1 MYRVIRLHALTLAA
15 TVTAL
20 MFLPGLPPYEI
31 EFDAIPLTPNKPF
44 DGTLTKNE
52 LLNSGQIISEKVDGS
67 SLGYF
72 RVSSKRYHKIVYTI
86 TSHLKSILRSNIQ
99 NFKSIYLRSL

>member
-1 MYRVIRLHALTLAA
+1 MVKDARDWEMMYRVIRLHATTLAV

-44 DGTLTKNE
+44 DGPLTKNE
-52 LLNSGQIISEKVDGS
+52 LLNSGQILPGKVDGS

-72 RVSSKRYHKIVYTI
+72 RVSGTTR
-86 TSHLKSILRSNIQ
+86 LSILLNQ
-99 NFKSIYLRSL
+99 GLF